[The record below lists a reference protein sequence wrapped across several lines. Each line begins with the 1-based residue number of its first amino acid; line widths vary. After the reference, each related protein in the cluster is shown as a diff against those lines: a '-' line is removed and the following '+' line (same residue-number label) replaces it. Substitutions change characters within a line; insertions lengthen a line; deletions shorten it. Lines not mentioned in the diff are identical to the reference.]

1 MLLTFY
7 FSIFTA
13 NFLLKNMDEKYIKLI
28 AAKLGIRDIQVK
40 NTAFLFSQGATVPFI
55 SRYRKEQTGTLNEV
69 QVSQIKEELKKYE
82 ELEKRKTAI
91 LESIEGQ
98 GKLTDELKK
107 KIDEVLSMTDLE
119 DLYLPYKQKKKTRAT
134 VAKEKGL
141 EPLATQILL
150 QQNADCEALAEKFL
164 NDKVENIEEALQGA
178 RDIIAEHIN
187 ENVETRN
194 RMRNLY
200 SREAV
205 IFSKLVKDKEEEAQK
220 FKDYFDYSER
230 LSRIPSH
237 RLMAM
242 MRGENEGFLKI
253 TIKPEDENALNIL
266 ERQFVK
272 GKGEGAKQIKLAAE
286 DCYKR
291 LLQPSM
297 ETEFANLSKEKADEE
312 AIKVFTENLRN
323 LLLQSPLGKK
333 RILALDPGFRT
344 GCKLVCLDEQG
355 NLLHNEAIFPHSGM
369 KEAFAAM
376 SKVTTLV
383 EQYKIDCIAIGNGT
397 ASRETER
404 FIKKVRFDRDIQ
416 VYIVSESGAS
426 IYSASEVAREEFPE
440 YDVTVRGAVSIGR
453 RLLDPLAELVKI
465 DPKSIGVGQ
474 YQHDV
479 NQTKLKESLDD
490 VVVSCVNQ
498 VGVNVNTAS
507 KHLLMY
513 VSGLGPTLAQ
523 NIVNYRKEHGPF
535 GTRTELKKVPRMG
548 EKAFEQCAGF
558 LRIEGAENP
567 LDNSAV
573 HPEKYYIVSK
583 MAKDLGCDVK
593 DLISDA
599 ETRKKIDIKKYVDD
613 KTGLPTLTDIMAE
626 LEKPGRDPRGE
637 FKVPEFEQNVE
648 KITDLKEGM
657 ELNGIVTNV
666 TNFGAFVDLGVH
678 VSGLIHISQFGGT
691 KRNPV
696 NPANI
701 LKINQPVRVKVLTV
715 DVDRNR
721 IGLGLV
727 K

>member
-1 MLLTFY
+1 
-7 FSIFTA
+7 
-13 NFLLKNMDEKYIKLI
+13 MDEKYIKLI

-82 ELEKRKTAI
+82 ELEKRKTAV

-141 EPLATQILL
+141 EPLANMILL
-150 QQNADCEALAEKFL
+150 QQNSDCEALAEKFL
-164 NDKVENIEEALQGA
+164 NDKVENIEDALQGA

-523 NIVNYRKEHGPF
+523 NIVNYRKENGPF

-583 MAKDLGCDVK
+583 MAKDLGCGVK
-593 DLISDA
+593 DLISNADM
-599 ETRKKIDIKKYVDD
+599 RKKIDVKKYVDD
-613 KTGLPTLTDIMAE
+613 KTGLPTLTDIMTE

-727 K
+727 KE

>member
-1 MLLTFY
+1 
-7 FSIFTA
+7 
-13 NFLLKNMDEKYIKLI
+13 MDEKYIKLI

-583 MAKDLGCDVK
+583 MAKDLGCGVK

-613 KTGLPTLTDIMAE
+613 KTGLPTLTDIMVE